1 MAGQSLGCAS
11 CARWHR
17 GGVSVHPGDS
27 GRVAMDA
34 DTRPDCGLSAYMVAD
49 QFGGRAAF
57 KRARAYAAERA
68 GSAPLVAPHARIAH
82 AARAAGFARMMQSG
96 LSDESITHALLASI
110 RSFSRT

>member
-1 MAGQSLGCAS
+1 MAGPSLGCAS
-11 CARWHR
+11 CARCHR

-57 KRARAYAAERA
+57 KRARAYAA
-68 GSAPLVAPHARIAH
+68 
-82 AARAAGFARMMQSG
+82 ARAAGFARMMQSG